1 MEIIEKYG
9 KHILPVILGAVA
21 LYDRFIVLEM
31 EMEIINKDKMHLEQ
45 RLDKKIKLI
54 EGLDKRLREIE
65 CR

>member
-1 MEIIEKYG
+1 VEIIEKYG

>member
-45 RLDKKIKLI
+45 RLDKKVKLI
-54 EGLDKRLREIE
+54 EDLDKRLREIE